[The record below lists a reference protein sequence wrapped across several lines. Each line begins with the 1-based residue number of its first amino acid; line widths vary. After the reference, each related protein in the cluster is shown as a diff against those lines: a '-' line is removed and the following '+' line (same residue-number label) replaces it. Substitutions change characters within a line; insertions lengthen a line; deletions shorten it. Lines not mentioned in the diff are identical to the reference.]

1 MTAVSDMTR
10 DLVCFTGR
18 FQPFHAGHLEM
29 VHAALGLARRVL
41 IGVTNPDPTNTRA
54 HAASAH
60 RHRPD
65 ANPLSY
71 PQRAAMI
78 TAALAR
84 DGIPA
89 ERFQITP
96 FPLDTPTEWSSLL
109 PPATPQLVRVFSDWE
124 REKVRR
130 FTDAGYPVIVLEG
143 DPAARISGSDIRRQ
157 LARGEAW
164 EHWVP
169 PGARELVARFQGTVR
184 ANEADRKT

>member
-1 MTAVSDMTR
+1 M
-10 DLVCFTGR
+10 CFTGR

-29 VHAALGLARRVL
+29 VQTALRLARRVL

-60 RHRPD
+60 RHRAD
-65 ANPLSY
+65 ANPLGY
-71 PQRAAMI
+71 EERAAMI

-143 DPAARISGSDIRRQ
+143 DPTSRISGSDIRRHI
-157 LARGEAW
+157 ACGDAW

-169 PGARELVARFQGTVR
+169 PGARELVAHLRGAVGR
-184 ANEADRKT
+184 NDGGRVA